1 MLEHIQEVTCCIFM
15 HMLFSFP
22 HDLACML
29 SFAYILFQS
38 FNFWCFVVKNH
49 DLGKIHLPH
58 VANQR
63 TALHKIVFSQKF
75 SPTNR
80 EFPQKTS
87 RIIYIYNLKIVV
99 NNNASPDTQCI
110 IYLYRIPTY
119 TFPIRVNHSCR
130 YHTLNVWVNKN
141 TNTFLQSKT
150 QTSQLIQGTVIS
162 WWFFTDQTMGFS
174 TVWGFFFSNH
184 QRSKS
189 KLIMRQ
195 LGQMSWKKIVGG
207 LQLYKLGQCNYI
219 LLLVDNQIIRPTE

>member
-1 MLEHIQEVTCCIFM
+1 MIWGRYICLMLRTKERHYTKSYLVRSSLQQI
-15 HMLFSFP
+15 
-22 HDLACML
+22 
-29 SFAYILFQS
+29 
-38 FNFWCFVVKNH
+38 
-49 DLGKIHLPH
+49 
-58 VANQR
+58 ANS
-63 TALHKIVFSQKF
+63 LKK
-75 SPTNR
+75 P
-80 EFPQKTS
+80 PGLY
-87 RIIYIYNLKIVV
+87 IYIYNLKIVV